1 MMNVEIAQRLAALRR
16 EKGYSQEEL
25 AEKLGLSRQA
35 VSKWERAESS
45 PDTDNLIALAR
56 LYKTSLDQ
64 LLAIEP
70 VIEDDIDFE
79 LEDRAH
85 VKQDPPVPIEQ
96 PAPVGQPSPVGQPA
110 SQQAPPAPQGVPVSP
125 PSCAAPTTPYG
136 PPPQQ
141 PERFDPEGYYQRADG
156 TYRRKRTPLWAFPY
170 PVVVAFIYLFIGFL
184 MGLWHPGWLIFLTI
198 PFYYWI
204 CAVIDNDHYTN
215 GEGR

>member
-79 LEDRAH
+79 LEDRAR
-85 VKQDPPVPIEQ
+85 VKQEPLAPSEQ
-96 PAPVGQPSPVGQPA
+96 PT
-110 SQQAPPAPQGVPVSP
+110 SQQAPPGAPIP
-125 PSCAAPTTPYG
+125 PPPYAAPTTPYG

-170 PVVVAFIYLFIGFL
+170 PVVVAFVYLFIGFL